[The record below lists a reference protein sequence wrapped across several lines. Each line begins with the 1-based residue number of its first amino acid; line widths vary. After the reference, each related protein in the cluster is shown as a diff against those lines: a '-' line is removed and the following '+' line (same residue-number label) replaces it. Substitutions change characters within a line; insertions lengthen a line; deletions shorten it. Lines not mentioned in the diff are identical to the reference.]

1 MPDVRIQRSSEHTP
15 MPWANGRGT
24 SYEIA
29 SDRNEAGEWT
39 WRLAMAPVNEDGPF
53 SRIECVNRSLAVVEG
68 AGMLL
73 SVDRK
78 KLQCLPMQ
86 VVRFRGDAVTE
97 AALTD
102 GPIMDINLMVRRN
115 EADGEMAMVSDAG
128 LLNGVSIVVAVGGS
142 AQVKS
147 GDSIIELERHD
158 SVLECDADTIS
169 LVSGTVCVVSVKRL

>member
-1 MPDVRIQRSSEHTP
+1 

-24 SYEIA
+24 SFEIA
-29 SDRNEAGEWT
+29 SDRDDAGNWS

-53 SRIECVNRSLAVVEG
+53 SRIECVNRFLVVVQG
-68 AGMLL
+68 NGMLL

-86 VVRFRGDAVTE
+86 VVRFRGDAITE

-102 GPIMDINLMVRRN
+102 GPITDINLMIRRK
-115 EADGEMAMVSDAG
+115 EADGEMAVVSESG
-128 LLNGVSIVVAVGGS
+128 LLDAASIIVAIGGS
-142 AQVKS
+142 AQVEC
-147 GDSIIELERHD
+147 GDSTIELEPHD
-158 SVLECDADTIS
+158 SMLECDGETVS

>member
-1 MPDVRIQRSSEHTP
+1 
-15 MPWANGRGT
+15 MPWANGGGT

-29 SDRNEAGEWT
+29 SDRNELGEWT

-53 SRIECVNRSLAVVEG
+53 SRIECVNRSLAVVDG

-86 VVRFRGDAVTE
+86 VVRFRGDAITE
-97 AALTD
+97 AMLTD
-102 GPIMDINLMVRRN
+102 GPIMDINLMVRRR
-115 EADGEMAMVSDAG
+115 EADGEIEIVSDAG
-128 LLNGVSIVVAVGGS
+128 VLEGASIVVAVGGS
-142 AQVKS
+142 AQVKC
-147 GDSIIELERHD
+147 GDSTIDLEPHD
-158 SVLECDADTIS
+158 SILDCDAETVS

>member
-1 MPDVRIQRSSEHTP
+1 

-29 SDRNEAGEWT
+29 SDRNGSGEWA

-53 SRIECVNRSLAVVEG
+53 SRIECVNRFLTVVEG
-68 AGMLL
+68 SGMLL

-86 VVRFRGDAVTE
+86 VVRFRGDAITD

-102 GPIMDINLMVRRN
+102 GPITDINLMIRRK
-115 EADGEMAMVSDAG
+115 EADGEMAIVSDTG
-128 LLNGVSIVVAVGGS
+128 LLRGASIVVAIGGS
-142 AQVKS
+142 AQVQC
-147 GDSIIELERHD
+147 GDSTIDLERHD
-158 SVLECDADTIS
+158 SILECDAETVS
-169 LVSGTVCVVSVKRL
+169 LVSGTECDVSVKRL

>member
-1 MPDVRIQRSSEHTP
+1 

-29 SDRNEAGEWT
+29 SDRGKAGEWA

-86 VVRFRGDAVTE
+86 VVQFRGDAITE
-97 AALTD
+97 ATLTD
-102 GPIMDINLMVRRN
+102 GPIMDINLMVRRK
-115 EADGEMAMVSDAG
+115 EAEGEMAIISNAG
-128 LLNGVSIVVAVGGS
+128 LLNGASIVVAVGGS

-147 GDSIIELERHD
+147 GDSTIDLERHD
-158 SVLECDADTIS
+158 SILECDAETIS
-169 LVSGTVCVVSVKRL
+169 LISGTVCVVSVKRL

>member
-1 MPDVRIQRSSEHTP
+1 

-39 WRLAMAPVNEDGPF
+39 WRLALAPVNEDGPF
-53 SRIECVNRSLAVVEG
+53 SRIECFNRSLAVVEG

-86 VVRFRGDAVTE
+86 VVRFRGDAITE
-97 AALTD
+97 ATLTN
-102 GPIMDINLMVRRN
+102 GPIMDINLMVRRK
-115 EADGEMAMVSDAG
+115 EAEGEMAIVSDAG
-128 LLNGVSIVVAVGGS
+128 LLNGASIVVAIGGS
-142 AQVKS
+142 AQVRS
-147 GDSIIELERHD
+147 ADSIIDLERYD
-158 SVLECDADTIS
+158 SVLECDAETVS
-169 LVSGTVCVVSVKRL
+169 LVSGTVCVVSAQRL

>member
-1 MPDVRIQRSSEHTP
+1 

-24 SYEIA
+24 SFEIA
-29 SDRNEAGEWT
+29 SDRNEAGEWS
-39 WRLAMAPVNEDGPF
+39 WRLAMAPVNENGPF

-86 VVRFRGDAVTE
+86 VVQFRGDAITE
-97 AALTD
+97 ATLTD
-102 GPIMDINLMVRRN
+102 GPIMDINLMVRRK
-115 EADGEMAMVSDAG
+115 EADGEMAIVSDAG
-128 LLNGVSIVVAVGGS
+128 LLNSASIVVAVGGS

-147 GDSIIELERHD
+147 GELTIDLECHDSI
-158 SVLECDADTIS
+158 LECDADTVS
-169 LVSGTVCVVSVKRL
+169 LVSGTVCVVSLKHL

>member
-1 MPDVRIQRSSEHTP
+1 

-53 SRIECVNRSLAVVEG
+53 SRIECVNRFLAVVEG

-86 VVRFRGDAVTE
+86 VVRFRGDARTE
-97 AALTD
+97 ATLTE
-102 GPIMDINLMVRRN
+102 GPIMDINLMVRRK
-115 EADGEMAMVSDAG
+115 EADGEMAIVSTAG
-128 LLNGVSIVVAVGGS
+128 LLNSASIVVAVGGS
-142 AQVKS
+142 AQAKC
-147 GDSIIELERHD
+147 GESIIELELHD
-158 SVLECDADTIS
+158 SILECDAETVS
-169 LVSGTVCVVSVKRL
+169 LVRGTVCVVAVKRL

>member
-1 MPDVRIQRSSEHTP
+1 

-29 SDRNEAGEWT
+29 SDRNEAGEWA

-78 KLQCLPMQ
+78 KLPCLPMQ
-86 VVRFRGDAVTE
+86 VVRFRGDAITD
-97 AALTD
+97 ATLTD
-102 GPIMDINLMVRRN
+102 GPIMDINLMVRRK
-115 EADGEMAMVSDAG
+115 EAEGEMAIITNAG
-128 LLNGVSIVVAVGGS
+128 LLNGASIVVAVGGS

-147 GDSIIELERHD
+147 GDSTIDLERHD
-158 SVLECDADTIS
+158 SILECDAETIS
-169 LVSGTVCVVSVKRL
+169 LISGTVCVVSVKRL

>member
-1 MPDVRIQRSSEHTP
+1 

-86 VVRFRGDAVTE
+86 VVRFRGDAITE
-97 AALTD
+97 ATLTD
-102 GPIMDINLMVRRN
+102 GPIMDINLMVRRK
-115 EADGEMAMVSDAG
+115 EADGEMAIISEAG
-128 LLNGVSIVVAVGGS
+128 LLHGASIVVAIGGS

-147 GDSIIELERHD
+147 TDSIIDLERHD
-158 SVLECDADTIS
+158 SMLECDAETVS
-169 LVSGTVCVVSVKRL
+169 LVSGTVCVVSVKRA

>member
-1 MPDVRIQRSSEHTP
+1 
-15 MPWANGRGT
+15 MPWANGGGT

-29 SDRNEAGEWT
+29 SDRNEAGKWA

-53 SRIECVNRSLAVVEG
+53 SRIECVNRFLTVVEG

-86 VVRFRGDAVTE
+86 VVRFRGDAITD
-97 AALTD
+97 ATLTD
-102 GPIMDINLMVRRN
+102 GPIMDINLMVRRK
-115 EADGEMAMVSDAG
+115 EADGEMAIVSEVGPLEVA
-128 LLNGVSIVVAVGGS
+128 SIVVAVGGS
-142 AQVKS
+142 AQVQC
-147 GDSIIELERHD
+147 GDSTIDLEPHD
-158 SVLECDADTIS
+158 SILDCDTETVS

>member
-1 MPDVRIQRSSEHTP
+1 

-86 VVRFRGDAVTE
+86 VVRFRGDAITE
-97 AALTD
+97 ATPTD
-102 GPIMDINLMVRRN
+102 GPIMDINLMVRRK
-115 EADGEMAMVSDAG
+115 EADGEMAIVSNAG
-128 LLNGVSIVVAVGGS
+128 LLNGASIVVALGGS
-142 AQVKS
+142 AQVKC
-147 GDSIIELERHD
+147 GDSTYDLERHD
-158 SVLECDADTIS
+158 SLLECDAETVS
-169 LVSGTVCVVSVKRL
+169 LVSGSVCAILVKRL